1 MLALLIWDRDCSLV
15 WRTII
20 VKILIFRFL
29 LRLVLLGNMRNLCGG
44 VWQWGLLLAAVGA
57 RVYLFDYLIN

>member
-20 VKILIFRFL
+20 VKILIFRLL
-29 LRLVLLGNMRNLCGG
+29 LRRLLLGNLRTLCGG

-57 RVYLFDYLIN
+57 RVYLFD